1 MVISVPQD
9 TNRDKDWKIT
19 YSRGNALSA
28 LKYQQGYCGLVAF
41 VAEETVGAGGGI
53 IREHVEWISWKMKFE
68 DIIPPEF

>member
-41 VAEETVGAGGGI
+41 VAEEAVGARGGGI
-53 IREHVEWISWKMKFE
+53 IQEHVE
-68 DIIPPEF
+68 